1 MKIII
6 TDATYKHSLAL
17 AKYIKRYDRSIKI
30 IGFIEGKPKNYFI
43 YKILYKKYSNLIFGD
58 LKTVL
63 DSEDFDLIIP
73 VGAHS
78 VNIVA
83 EQKTQKRVL
92 PSLKS
97 IKIALS
103 KKNTLYL
110 ADELAIPIPQTLYL
124 KSIKKLEKINIKFP
138 CVIKGALEAGG
149 SLVEYANNRNE
160 LYKYF
165 YKIAKN
171 KSQKGTLPIIQEYIS
186 GIGVGFFG
194 FYQKGTLKRF
204 YIHRRLREYPITGG
218 PSTAAETFY
227 HPKIFEYGKRILD
240 KLHWNGVAMVEF
252 KYNEKL
258 DKLWLMEIN
267 PKFWGSTELGLASGV
282 NFGELIIRSFK
293 GEIIDKNY
301 SEGSYKKIKFYWPLD
316 GDLINIFE
324 NKCYKILLDYLRL
337 DYKSNFWTNGIPL
350 NMYKIIALLKRMIR
364 K

>member
-1 MKIII
+1 MRIII

-30 IGFIEGKPKNYFI
+30 IGFVGGKPKNYFI
-43 YKILYKKYSNLIFGD
+43 YKILYNKYSNLIFGD

-83 EQKTQKRVL
+83 EHKTQKRIL
-92 PSLKS
+92 PSLES

-103 KKNTLYL
+103 KKKTLYL

-149 SLVEYANNRNE
+149 SLVEYANNKNE

-171 KSQKGTLPIIQEYIS
+171 KSQKGILPIIQEYIS

-258 DKLWLMEIN
+258 TGRRALSAFRLM
-267 PKFWGSTELGLASGV
+267 PG
-282 NFGELIIRSFK
+282 
-293 GEIIDKNY
+293 
-301 SEGSYKKIKFYWPLD
+301 
-316 GDLINIFE
+316 
-324 NKCYKILLDYLRL
+324 
-337 DYKSNFWTNGIPL
+337 
-350 NMYKIIALLKRMIR
+350 
-364 K
+364 